1 MILLSFNHDFELA
14 TADDC
19 FHYPD
24 GLVGEIQYGPLFDM
38 GLKKVTEMVGFQRL
52 SPLDLRQRCRLITI
66 ALSRGIGQIV

>member
-24 GLVGEIQYGPLFDM
+24 GLIGEIQYGPLFDM
-38 GLKKVTEMVGFQRL
+38 GLKEVTEMIGFQRL
-52 SPLDLRQRCRLITI
+52 NSLDLRQRCRLITI
-66 ALSRGIGQIV
+66 TLSRGIGQIV